1 MTNSPAKYCL
11 SIVAFVFLSAGD
23 FAETVTDLW
32 YGFGDVT
39 FEFGWL
45 VEQLPV

>member
-1 MTNSPAKYCL
+1 MTNFPVKYCL
-11 SIVAFVFLSAGD
+11 PIVAFGFLSAGD
-23 FAETVTDLW
+23 FAEIVRGLW

-39 FEFGWL
+39 LEFGWL